1 MCPMRCVGEVPRV
14 FGRFGQRVIRASQR
28 HAVGSKRAGWAD
40 GNLGHDH
47 EGLLMRDRRTQYAR
61 GADFERK
68 VRDHLMHDLDAC
80 YVVRSAGSRGIVDL
94 VALFMG
100 EDVHV
105 GDRDDDEAIIVSPI
119 IRLVQVKRNG
129 KITDEDRE
137 ILCSLA
143 AETGCTPWLA
153 WPVTVGGRVHV
164 EMEQLSDNPN
174 AEATDISRA

>member
-1 MCPMRCVGEVPRV
+1 V
-14 FGRFGQRVIRASQR
+14 FGRLRRRVTLTSE
-28 HAVGSKRAGWAD
+28 SAGCKG
-40 GNLGHDH
+40 GNIGHGD
-47 EGLLMRDRRTQYAR
+47 ERLFVRDRRTNYQA

-94 VALFMG
+94 VAFFMG
-100 EDVHV
+100 EDYTV
-105 GDRDDDEAIIVSPI
+105 DEATNPWSGEVKIVSPVV
-119 IRLVQVKRNG
+119 RLVQVKRTG

-143 AETGCTPWLA
+143 AETGATPWLA
-153 WPVTVGGRVHV
+153 WPVKVGRAVHV

-174 AEATDISRA
+174 AEATEIRRG